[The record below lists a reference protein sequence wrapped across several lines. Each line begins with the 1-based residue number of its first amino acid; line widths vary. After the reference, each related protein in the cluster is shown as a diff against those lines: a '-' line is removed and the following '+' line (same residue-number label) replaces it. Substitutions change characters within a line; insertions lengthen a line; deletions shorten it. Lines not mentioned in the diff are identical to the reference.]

1 MLTPAQNPRGAA
13 RMICMTA
20 SSSERDTNPQV
31 NRRGGDSSNGPTAK
45 AISLPQAE
53 AYCRRLARSHYENFL
68 VASLLLPRAMRQP
81 FYNVYAFCRYAD
93 DLADESDSP
102 QLALQHLHHWQV
114 QLQRCFAG
122 QAEHPIYIALRDTQT
137 RFQLAI
143 EPFEQLLDAFRQ
155 DQFKTRYATFAELLH
170 YCQRSANPVGR
181 IVLRLAAAD
190 SPENVALSDQICTG
204 LQLAN
209 HWQDIGRDFQAGR
222 IYLPQDAMQTHGV
235 TEAMLGEHRAS
246 EPLRRLIAAE
256 CKRARSFFEAGRPLI
271 QRVPRWL
278 ACDIGLFI
286 RGGLATLDAI
296 AAVDYDVLRQ
306 RPTVSR
312 WQQLRWTCQAALDRL
327 TSSGKIG
334 SSG

>member
-31 NRRGGDSSNGPTAK
+31 NRQGGDASNGQRSK
-45 AISLPQAE
+45 AISLAQAE

-68 VASLLLPRAMRQP
+68 VASVLLPRAMRQP

-93 DLADESDSP
+93 DLADESDCP
-102 QLALQHLHHWQV
+102 QLALERLADWQT

-122 QAEHPIYIALRDTQT
+122 RAEHPIFIALGDTLA
-137 RFQLAI
+137 RFQLSV

-155 DQFKTRYATFAELLH
+155 DQVKTRYATFDELLD

-181 IVLRLAAAD
+181 IVLRLAEAD
-190 SPENVALSDQICTG
+190 SPQNVELSDRICTG

-209 HWQDIGRDFQAGR
+209 HWQDIGRDFSVGR
-222 IYLPQDAMQTHGV
+222 LYLPQDAMDAHGV
-235 TEAMLGEHRAS
+235 TPSMLSDERAC
-246 EPLRRLIAAE
+246 EPLRRLLAAE
-256 CKRARSFFEAGRPLI
+256 CERARRFFEEGRPLV
-271 QRVPRWL
+271 QQVPRWL
-278 ACDIGLFI
+278 ACDVRLFI

-296 AAVDYDVLRQ
+296 AAVDHDVLRQ

-312 WQQLRWTCQAALDRL
+312 WQQLGWTWQAALGRFASFD
-327 TSSGKIG
+327 K
-334 SSG
+334 